1 MTGTDPASLPPDLA
15 RKVLGADLRNIVKKA
30 GDGATL
36 TSQERNLIR
45 EFLSEKIEPEELLA
59 TRRNSLLQMW
69 AAGRKLSPDEFAEI
83 ADHLPAEART
93 PTKSAPDLVLE
104 ATPATVPGKYRHKI
118 AHYATFYEQ
127 SDRTIKRWI
136 GSGRKKDDP
145 TPLDDPIL
153 MPSWFPRH
161 HKHRVPEILLKRA
174 AEARAVAPDAVPA
187 ETTESEAP
195 PPPRTYSPPSE
206 LPIGSGF
213 EAELQR
219 VRDEARKGAGIL
231 ADAEKSGV
239 HADIEAAR
247 RQYDR
252 ALKLLREYE
261 RDAPKILAGMGSLV
275 DQSVVE
281 ALLLPKH
288 AAIRADLEAGYTFEI
303 HRELRSPLEFAA
315 ARKIYLAMIHRA
327 LRGLVAGGFGD
338 RAPDLTLEA
347 A

>member
-1 MTGTDPASLPPDLA
+1 MSGTDPATLPPDLA

-30 GDGATL
+30 GDGSTL
-36 TSQERNLIR
+36 TAQERNLVR
-45 EFLSEKIEPEELLA
+45 EFLAEKIEPEELLA

-83 ADHLPAEART
+83 ADHLPAEARV
-93 PTKSAPDLVLE
+93 PAKPGSDLVLE
-104 ATPATVPGKYRHKI
+104 ATPAPVAGKYREKI
-118 AHYATFYEQ
+118 GHYAALYEQ
-127 SDRTIKRWI
+127 GDRTIKRWI
-136 GSGRKKDDP
+136 KKGREKSDP
-145 TPLDDPIL
+145 PPLDDPVQ

-161 HKHRVPEILLKRA
+161 HKHRVPERLIALA
-174 AEARAVAPDAVPA
+174 AQARDEIPA
-187 ETTESEAP
+187 EIPEATVGAEP
-195 PPPRTYSPPSE
+195 PPPRAYTPPSE
-206 LPIGSGF
+206 LPTGSGF

-219 VRDEARKGAGIL
+219 VRDEARKAAGIL

-239 HADIEAAR
+239 HAEIDAAR

-261 RDAPKILAGMGSLV
+261 RDAPKILAGMGNLV
-275 DQSVVE
+275 DRSVVE

-288 AAIRADLEAGYTFEI
+288 AAIRADLEAGYTFDV

-327 LRGLVAGGFGD
+327 LRGLVESGFGD
-338 RAPDLTLEA
+338 EPDQLTLEA